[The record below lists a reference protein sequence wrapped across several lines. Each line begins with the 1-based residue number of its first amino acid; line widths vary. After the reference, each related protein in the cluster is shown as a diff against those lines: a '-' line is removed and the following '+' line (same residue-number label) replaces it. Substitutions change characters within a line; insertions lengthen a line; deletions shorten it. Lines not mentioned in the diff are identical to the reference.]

1 MDQDD
6 AIASLKESASRVG
19 KLYPIL
25 VDSRG
30 EIIDGT
36 HRFAVDP
43 NWPQIMLQNIRT
55 EKQKLLI
62 RLIGNVCRR
71 SVPKE
76 EKTQILKR
84 LGEIYL
90 SEGVKEG
97 TLARKIAVDTGM
109 SYRWVMKYLPN
120 VLKERP
126 GLGGPH
132 KGCFTR
138 ECPGPSVRKS
148 TRVEELRDLLLAY
161 SNERVVTITA
171 YAHTQYAGVMLDRA
185 VYSRFEKAAQKLR
198 IKVDMIINYALI
210 SALKEIERV

>member
-1 MDQDD
+1 MDQDGSTV
-6 AIASLKESASRVG
+6 SLRQSAGRVG

-36 HRFAVDP
+36 HRFAADP
-43 NWPQIMLQNIRT
+43 NWPQITLQNIKT

-62 RLIGNVCRR
+62 KLIGNVCRR
-71 SVPKE
+71 HVPEE

-90 SEGVKEG
+90 SEGIKEG
-97 TLARKIAVDTGM
+97 TLAHIISGDTGM

-120 VLKERP
+120 RLKKRP

-132 KGCFTR
+132 KGCSNG
-138 ECPGPSVRKS
+138 ENLNPSAMKS
-148 TRVEELRDLLLAY
+148 TRIVKLRDQLMSY
-161 SNERVVTITA
+161 CSYRVVTITS
-171 YAHTQYAGVMLDRA
+171 YAHTQYAGVMLDRT
-185 VYSRFEKAAQKLR
+185 VYSRFEKAAQKLG
-198 IKVDMIINYALI
+198 IKVDTIISYALI
-210 SALKEIERV
+210 SALKEIERI